1 MKVILL
7 ENVNSIGK
15 KGDVKEVSEG
25 YARNFLLPKKLAAI
39 ATKAAIVQAET
50 KKKNEAEEERIHI
63 DLIKKEAE
71 KLRGEK
77 VEIAMKGKD
86 GKLFGSVG
94 VKDIIGKLKEK
105 GFEIKEKDLMLK
117 FPIKKAGE
125 YPVEVVFESKIK
137 SGITVIITEEK

>member
-25 YARNFLLPKKLAAI
+25 HARNFLLPKKLAAI
-39 ATKAAIVQAET
+39 ATKAAVVQAET
-50 KKKNEAEEERIHI
+50 KKKNEAEEEKIHV
-63 DLIKKEAE
+63 DLIRKEAG

-77 VEIAMKGKD
+77 VEIRSKGKD

-94 VKDIIGKLKEK
+94 AKDIIEKLKEK

-117 FPIKKAGE
+117 SPIKKAGE
-125 YPVEVVFESKIK
+125 YEIEVIFESNIK
-137 SGITVIITEEK
+137 SGISVIITEEK